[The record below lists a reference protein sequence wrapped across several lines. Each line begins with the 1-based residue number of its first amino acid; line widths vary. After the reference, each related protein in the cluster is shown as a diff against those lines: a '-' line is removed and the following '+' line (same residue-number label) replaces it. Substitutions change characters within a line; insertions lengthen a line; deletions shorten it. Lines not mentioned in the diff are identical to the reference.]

1 MLVDVCLSFF
11 SPSQPFARFVFRACR
26 VRASSSCGRLVCP
39 GHQLLFEHH
48 RIGEVSP

>member
-1 MLVDVCLSFF
+1 MLVDVVPIFF

-26 VRASSSCGRLVCP
+26 VRASSLRGRLVVP

-48 RIGEVSP
+48 RMER